1 MNATTQPARVLILD
15 KARIERKLLRMAW
28 QIWEHNSNR
37 EAVTLIGITDNGEHL
52 AERLAEHLK
61 AISPLTITILRLDID
76 KRKPVETSIR
86 LSAPIKDASLV
97 LIDDVANS
105 GKTLLY
111 ALKPLMEASPE
122 KILIAVLVERK
133 HKSYPVAPDI
143 IGQRVATTLQENIL
157 VSIEGDNIEA
167 YLE

>member
-1 MNATTQPARVLILD
+1 MNATTQATRVVILD

-28 QIWEHNSNR
+28 QLWEHNSNR
-37 EAVTLIGITDNGEHL
+37 NAVTLIGIADNGVNL
-52 AERLAEHLK
+52 AERLAGHLK
-61 AISPLTITILRLDID
+61 AISTLSVSILRLDLD
-76 KRKPVETSIR
+76 KKSPSASAIQ

-97 LIDDVANS
+97 LVDDVANS

-111 ALKPLMEASPE
+111 ALKPLMEAAPE
-122 KILIAVLVERK
+122 KVLIAVLVERK